1 MLTLTMRVKGLSELQ
16 TVWLLFYNSNH
27 SSKVNTETQKLQFR
41 FQRAILLPSGHKIL
55 NRFEVI
61 HRKTNTPPLTTKD

>member
-27 SSKVNTETQKLQFR
+27 SSKVNTETQNSPVQISKSYS
-41 FQRAILLPSGHKIL
+41 PSQWAQ
-55 NRFEVI
+55 NS
-61 HRKTNTPPLTTKD
+61 